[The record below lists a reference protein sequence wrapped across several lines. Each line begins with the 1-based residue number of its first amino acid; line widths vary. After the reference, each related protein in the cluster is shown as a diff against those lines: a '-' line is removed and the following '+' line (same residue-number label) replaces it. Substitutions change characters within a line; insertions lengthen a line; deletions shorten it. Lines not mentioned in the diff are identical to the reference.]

1 LKVKLTVIFEPYGL
15 KVIGEKG
22 KSILQ
27 IAKSNG
33 IQIRSECGGYGLCG
47 KCKVILKHKF
57 GSANEVTD
65 VEKEKLKHSEIKTGY
80 RLACQCFLD
89 DYAIVYIPN
98 ESRTLKRKILSDG
111 SLRNVEI
118 FPIVEKFCISLSEL
132 SLSDLKPDFER
143 IEDVLSKTYGLKNL
157 KIPIELLTILPIKL
171 REFRGEM
178 TIGIWNKQRI
188 VSIEPKD
195 SSNDVYGVAVDIGT
209 SKIVCY
215 LVNLTNGEIAS
226 IHSSENP
233 QIIHGEDVVSRIT
246 YSMKSFKNVKDLQ
259 MITIGAIN
267 ELISKSCQEK
277 NIKQEN
283 VYEVV
288 VIGNTVMHHLFIGIP
303 PKYLAEFP
311 YIPTIRR
318 QIDVKAKELGIN
330 INPLGNIH
338 IFPVI
343 SGFVGADAV
352 SVILATGIYE
362 SSETILA
369 LDIGT
374 NTEIILGNKDW
385 IIATSCASG
394 PAFEGAHIKHG
405 MKAVEGAIERVK
417 IDPETFE
424 VEYKTIDNIKPIG
437 ICGSAINDIIADMLK
452 CGIIDNRGQFI
463 NLDVSRFKDVN
474 GQKEFVIAYAN
485 ETAIGTDITISRRDI
500 EEIQLAKSAIYA
512 GISIIMKTKN
522 LTIDD
527 IDAVYIAGAFGN
539 SLNPEN
545 AIIVGLIPDI
555 ELSKIKFV
563 GNAAGLGAV
572 RALISKK
579 ERQRVEEIL
588 KRVECVELSTNPDF
602 RKELAMAMY
611 LPHWDIERFPSV
623 KSKLNYHT
631 Q

>member
-1 LKVKLTVIFEPYGL
+1 MKVKLTVIFEPYGL